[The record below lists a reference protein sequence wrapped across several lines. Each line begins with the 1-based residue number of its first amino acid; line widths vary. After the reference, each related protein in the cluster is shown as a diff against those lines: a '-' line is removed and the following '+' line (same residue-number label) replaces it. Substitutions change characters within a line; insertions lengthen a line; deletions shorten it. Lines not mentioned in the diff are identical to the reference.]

1 MSRAGSSHNL
11 TLKPTAALAAFVYML
26 PCCWLTPLPPHPLPV
41 CLPLHGVAEARTKA
55 QGGQQKCTSF
65 SAHDKGAMAQ
75 LPDALR
81 RTFPFVVTHRA
92 AVTKQVVDAMSTLVI
107 SPASF
112 SHFARTVREGHAGYI
127 LSSNEALASMAE
139 MQRSQGSMAARGA
152 VAPLDTK
159 VSTPGAGY
167 YINIFL
173 NAVDECRRRQ
183 HYQQLLQLTVSP
195 IWRFDHCHKPSKLV
209 RLKDG
214 SRASE
219 GTGVLAGCFMQIMGW
234 WNVDSTSL
242 DVVKEP
248 LRLVRERCKA
258 LGTVSDNKTCWPTC
272 VYQPAGCTMCAGMTS
287 SQAGQL
293 ACTC

>member
-1 MSRAGSSHNL
+1 
-11 TLKPTAALAAFVYML
+11 
-26 PCCWLTPLPPHPLPV
+26 
-41 CLPLHGVAEARTKA
+41 
-55 QGGQQKCTSF
+55 
-65 SAHDKGAMAQ
+65 MAQ

-81 RTFPFVVTHRA
+81 QIFPFVVTHRA
-92 AVTKQVVDAMSTLVI
+92 AVTKQVVEFMSTMVI

-112 SHFARTVREGHAGYI
+112 SHLARAIREGHAGFI
-127 LSSNEALASMAE
+127 LSNNEALVSLAE
-139 MQRSQGSMAARGA
+139 LLRSQGSMAAQGA
-152 VAPLDTK
+152 LAPLDTMVK
-159 VSTPGAGY
+159 TPGPGY

-173 NAVDECRRRQ
+173 NGVDERKRRQ
-183 HYQQLLQLTVSP
+183 HYQQLLQLTHSP

-219 GTGVLAGCFMQIMGW
+219 GIGVLAGCYMQVMGW

-258 LGTVSDNKTCWPTC
+258 LGTVSDSDCIGQC
-272 VYQPAGCTMCAGMTS
+272 VYTSLQPCTP
-287 SQAGQL
+287 L
-293 ACTC
+293 ACTTSN